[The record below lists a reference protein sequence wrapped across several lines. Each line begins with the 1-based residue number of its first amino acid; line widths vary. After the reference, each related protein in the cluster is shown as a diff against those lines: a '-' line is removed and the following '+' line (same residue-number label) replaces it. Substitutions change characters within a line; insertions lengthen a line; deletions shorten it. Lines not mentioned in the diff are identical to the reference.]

1 MSVAALFRSSHR
13 QIRRFPDSYLREF
26 FLLKL
31 KDDCR
36 TILRTKGDEELRKRR
51 MKRMSTEC
59 KRFQAANQRNVA
71 AYDKILSTA
80 YGRMGKL
87 KYELMEPLLTDPS
100 VPPPPLLIPEVQ
112 RSRPPSEEAR
122 IYGPL
127 SKRREEGWA
136 PLEVVADLRQDSVQS
151 ARGTTP
157 DVLARAGVRGFG
169 FQGIGLFAH
178 VERMAGVPPKRP
190 SYWLRRRYQIL
201 LSRLPVLTATRNQK
215 GRIDGAPSQSVRVSG
230 KTDATDTTSSS
241 STTTTSSSPSTPTRS
256 RSADQMPDIGAEHLA
271 WFDLAQAM
279 VKTRAGKEG
288 KQGKNG
294 KNGKDRKDGKEGQ
307 KGKEV
312 IKGKYAK
319 TIREAENGLQEGL
332 EGLKERLK
340 GSTKGRLDATI
351 MHD

>member
-1 MSVAALFRSSHR
+1 MHDEDNVL
-13 QIRRFPDSYLREF
+13 
-26 FLLKL
+26 LLK
-31 KDDCR
+31 
-36 TILRTKGDEELRKRR
+36 
-51 MKRMSTEC
+51 
-59 KRFQAANQRNVA
+59 
-71 AYDKILSTA
+71 
-80 YGRMGKL
+80 
-87 KYELMEPLLTDPS
+87 
-100 VPPPPLLIPEVQ
+100 
-112 RSRPPSEEAR
+112 
-122 IYGPL
+122 
-127 SKRREEGWA
+127 
-136 PLEVVADLRQDSVQS
+136 
-151 ARGTTP
+151 
-157 DVLARAGVRGFG
+157 
-169 FQGIGLFAH
+169 
-178 VERMAGVPPKRP
+178 VPPKRP

-241 STTTTSSSPSTPTRS
+241 STTTTSSSPSTPTYKTSTLSYTVSTALSAIRRSRS